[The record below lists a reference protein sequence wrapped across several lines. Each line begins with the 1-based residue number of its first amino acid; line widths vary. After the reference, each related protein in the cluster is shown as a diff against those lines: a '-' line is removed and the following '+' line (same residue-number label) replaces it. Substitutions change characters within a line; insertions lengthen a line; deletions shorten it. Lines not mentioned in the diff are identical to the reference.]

1 MLGEEH
7 SGFRVDR
14 RAEDDM
20 FVVSNILRGKERIEV
35 DYIQQGLLTYIVE
48 KNIRKRGQRNVGQSL
63 RRDWIELKR

>member
-35 DYIQQGLLTYIVE
+35 DYI
-48 KNIRKRGQRNVGQSL
+48 
-63 RRDWIELKR
+63 